1 MPRYRTEI
9 IIPPDRYVCLQ
20 LPPGVPEGRA
30 TVTVYFNEPDDEPV
44 RTPSTHAGED
54 HDDVE
59 WWDEFDE
66 PGPVA

>member
-1 MPRYRTEI
+1 
-9 IIPPDRYVCLQ
+9 
-20 LPPGVPEGRA
+20 
-30 TVTVYFNEPDDEPV
+30 VTVYFNEPDDEPV